1 MSNPWIEH
9 VRNYQKQN
17 GCSYR
22 EAMSRSKDSYQ
33 KQTGGSLKSVVRK
46 AGKTVKQARKGA
58 RQVSKQVEK
67 NQAFINLINEDAGA
81 KIAKAN
87 SKFKEVDDKV
97 GGKFNLGKAIRKTKN
112 TVKKA
117 RKMAK
122 VGAPI
127 AMALGQPELAVGLEA
142 VSMGA
147 GNKYIK
153 AIEGGYNTCSKC
165 SKSGGSFAVPK
176 RGGSYQNTNSTI
188 LNPQH
193 PGFVPLKPKT
203 MARKQKEN

>member
-9 VRNYQKQN
+9 VRNFQKQN

-22 EAMSRSKDSYQ
+22 EAMSRSKATYQ

-46 AGKTVKQARKGA
+46 VGKTAKKARKGA

-97 GGKFNLGKAIRKTKN
+97 GGKFNLHKAIRKTKN
-112 TVKKA
+112 TVKKV
-117 RKMAK
+117 RKSAK

-153 AIEGGYNTCSKC
+153 AIEGGHACC
-165 SKSGGSFAVPK
+165 GGSFAVPK

-193 PGFVPLKPKT
+193 PGFQPLKPKT